1 MTAVGWSTEGTEELV
16 RKEPADRSHATLK
29 RSAPTRLVQTAWRYR
44 GNFIKRWV
52 HVHFGRITLRIRLKI
67 D

>member
-16 RKEPADRSHATLK
+16 GKEPADRSHTTLK

-44 GNFIKRWV
+44 GNFIKRRV

>member
-1 MTAVGWSTEGTEELV
+1 MTVVGWSIEGTEELV
-16 RKEPADRSHATLK
+16 RKEPADRSHTTLK
-29 RSAPTRLVQTAWRYR
+29 RSAPTCLVQTAWCYR
-44 GNFIKRWV
+44 ENFIKRRV